1 MRYYGRKKNGR
12 SSNLCRLEFN
22 RQEIPHPSEKKLPFQ
37 IFFVL
42 LQLFPVS
49 VSVVGTWCESVRTM
63 QVGHMVATEREQ
75 LYNG

>member
-1 MRYYGRKKNGR
+1 MPQSLIIFTYTSYPFFSKKM
-12 SSNLCRLEFN
+12 
-22 RQEIPHPSEKKLPFQ
+22 PFQ

-63 QVGHMVATEREQ
+63 QVGHMFNLMDFYRK
-75 LYNG
+75 